1 MPTDSASRSG
11 DLVTVVVPTYN
22 GSRFVEATLRSL
34 ASQSYVDLEIV
45 VVDDGSRDDTLD
57 VVRRTGIPT
66 DVLVQQNL
74 GVAVARNRGLA
85 HARGRW
91 VGFVDQDD
99 LWRRDRVRDLVRYAT
114 THGIR
119 AVASTEHPFA
129 LEADRQALRDVG
141 DGRHLW
147 PRDWV
152 IEGEE
157 NALVDS
163 PSKRA
168 GNPEEIGV
176 ERLLEG
182 AAMLTTAVLYDRET
196 ALSAGGFAPHARA
209 LDDHLLNLNV
219 ARIAGPIHRIDT
231 ADLLYR
237 VHPSST
243 STVSPMAGPMLS
255 AMMSVRL
262 GGIFPADRHL
272 GPNLEH
278 LLRELP
284 RTSLSTADQLS
295 LLLGSAPPGSRG
307 RWLTRWAKGTVGR
320 LRHRKPR

>member
-1 MPTDSASRSG
+1 MTSDHVSRPP

-22 GSRFVEATLRSL
+22 GARFVEATLRSL
-34 ASQSYVDLEIV
+34 ASQSHDDLEIL
-45 VVDDGSRDDTLD
+45 VVDDGSRDDT
-57 VVRRTGIPT
+57 VGIVRRSGIPT
-66 DVLVQQNL
+66 EVLVQQNL

-85 HARGRW
+85 RARGRW

-99 LWRRDRVRDLVRYAT
+99 LWRRDRVRDLVRHAT
-114 THGIR
+114 SHGVR

-129 LEADRQALRDVG
+129 LEADRQALREVG

-147 PRDWV
+147 PRDWIV
-152 IEGEE
+152 EGEE
-157 NALVDS
+157 AALVDS
-163 PSKRA
+163 PSKSHGA
-168 GNPEEIGV
+168 PEEIGV

-262 GGIFPADRHL
+262 GGIFPDARRI

-284 RTSLSTADQLS
+284 RTGLSTADQLS
-295 LLLGSAPPGSRG
+295 LLLASAPPGTRA
-307 RWLTRWAKGTVGR
+307 RWMARWAKGTIGR
-320 LRHRKPR
+320 LRHRRAR